1 MASCVVLWRSSR
13 NVLSRKSTYVFV
25 IMVRP
30 ESQVLT
36 RTEVSNPS
44 VLLCSEFIG
53 VNPNSFQTSL
63 RARLSCVTW
72 TPNNLEELM
81 SAFVLRFSRRLSR
94 ILPNLN
100 EVSRGSDQYSE
111 LIRELLTKKRERNR
125 RFKKEKSHFASTCIL
140 RCQTMCRQR
149 QWRQ

>member
-1 MASCVVLWRSSR
+1 
-13 NVLSRKSTYVFV
+13 
-25 IMVRP
+25 MVRP

-111 LIRELLTKKRERNR
+111 LIRELLTKK
-125 RFKKEKSHFASTCIL
+125 KKRKK
-140 RCQTMCRQR
+140 
-149 QWRQ
+149 